1 MEELRDQSC
10 ISPICEDINA
20 ALRIDDATPGDTG
33 DVCVESYSNTVGG
46 AGDGLDP
53 CSMDDHDLSP
63 KERRRRRDRAR
74 RAAMSPRQR
83 AAINKRRRDSYV
95 GKRLF
100 MTPEKKKEKTRQS
113 KRDYRKRAKEQQASN
128 LHPDSITMPSPHF
141 TLELVFPL
149 PDKSP
154 SRISDELEIPLVNGR
169 PVYIQ
174 SSVEQ
179 SPGVITPQPV
189 PANHTIHSKPVT
201 PGIRNS
207 RLNWRNQMFEAT
219 IGRNTK
225 WPACE
230 KFNYTSQ
237 PTQTSCVMDNSG
249 TQTDAR
255 DSHPFTAS
263 NVFGAGIQTLPSVVD
278 EPYSMPP
285 HGGQAETHASMEE
298 DDCDENIIFED
309 DEEEDEGYLFGG
321 QEPDDWE
328 ADEDV
333 DLETANED
341 PNEPDVPDP
350 YDAVYANVL
359 DVTRMLKLEDNCEH
373 CNAKKFESEPPGF

>member
-46 AGDGLDP
+46 AG
-53 CSMDDHDLSP
+53 
-63 KERRRRRDRAR
+63 
-74 RAAMSPRQR
+74 
-83 AAINKRRRDSYV
+83 
-95 GKRLF
+95 
-100 MTPEKKKEKTRQS
+100 
-113 KRDYRKRAKEQQASN
+113 
-128 LHPDSITMPSPHF
+128 
-141 TLELVFPL
+141 
-149 PDKSP
+149 
-154 SRISDELEIPLVNGR
+154 
-169 PVYIQ
+169 
-174 SSVEQ
+174 
-179 SPGVITPQPV
+179 
-189 PANHTIHSKPVT
+189 
-201 PGIRNS
+201 
-207 RLNWRNQMFEAT
+207 
-219 IGRNTK
+219 
-225 WPACE
+225 
-230 KFNYTSQ
+230 
-237 PTQTSCVMDNSG
+237 G

-263 NVFGAGIQTLPSVVD
+263 NVFGAENTRPTPNDATTGIQTLPSVVD